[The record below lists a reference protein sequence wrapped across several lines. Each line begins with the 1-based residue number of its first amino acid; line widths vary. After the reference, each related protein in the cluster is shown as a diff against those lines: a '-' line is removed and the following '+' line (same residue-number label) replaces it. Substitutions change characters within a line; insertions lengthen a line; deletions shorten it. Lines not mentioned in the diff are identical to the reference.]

1 MEKIEIKGINYRLN
15 EETLTAEV
23 IEQENGYEGDIIIP
37 ETVVFQE
44 VAYRVTSIRWKAFLG
59 CKSLTSIVIPDS
71 VTSIGENAFRGC
83 SSLTS
88 IVIGNSVTSIGKRAF
103 FQCKSLKSITI
114 PASVTCIGEV
124 PGSYDPVRGVLEEVR
139 ALQVECPSLT
149 EIIVAEGNTVY
160 DSRENC
166 NALIHTATNTL
177 VWGCQ
182 NTIIPD
188 SVKCI
193 GSEAFAQCKNLTS
206 IVIPNGVEKIEYLA
220 FEECVNLTSVTI
232 PDSVTSI
239 GNGAFRGCSSLT
251 TIVIPDGVTSIGGS
265 AFSHCSSLSSIV
277 IPNSVTS
284 IEKSAFYGCDRLEQ
298 MPIMEVEI
306 DNLIYRLL
314 FHNQLAMRVGYSDA
328 PETIVIPS
336 EITHEGVQYRVTMD
350 TKAIFEDCKSLKSV
364 TILDGV
370 TSIADWAFHGC
381 ESLESITIPASVTS
395 IGYRPFEMRFSLG
408 ELTEPSKLAS
418 IVVAEGNTVYDS
430 RENCNALIHTATNTL
445 LYGCQNT
452 IIPNGVTSIGDF
464 AFCYC
469 SLTSIVIP
477 NSVTSIGM
485 RAFWN
490 CDSLK
495 SITIPDGVKSIRKQ
509 AFCGCDSLTKVIIP
523 ASVTSIEEE
532 AFDECNK
539 LRTIRY
545 GGTIAQ
551 WKEIAHYRSVV
562 FCPTRVVRCTDGDAK
577 L

>member
-1 MEKIEIKGINYRLN
+1 MRIEIIDGIKYRLD
-15 EETLTAEV
+15 EDELTAEV
-23 IEQENGYEGDIIIP
+23 CQKMGYKGDIIIP
-37 ETVVFQE
+37 ETVVFNE
-44 VAYRVTSIRWKAFLG
+44 VTYRVTRIAEKTFDE

-71 VTSIGENAFRGC
+71 VTSIGRAAFDEC

-88 IVIGNSVTSIGKRAF
+88 IVIPDGVTSIGKRAF

>member
-1 MEKIEIKGINYRLN
+1 MRIEIIDGIKYRLD
-15 EETLTAEV
+15 EDELTAEV
-23 IEQENGYEGDIIIP
+23 RQMMGYKGDIIIP
-37 ETVVFQE
+37 ETVVFNE
-44 VAYRVTSIRWKAFLG
+44 ATYRVTSIGYEAF
-59 CKSLTSIVIPDS
+59 K
-71 VTSIGENAFRGC
+71 GC

-88 IVIGNSVTSIGKRAF
+88 ITIPNSVKSIGEAAFKGCTFLKSIPIPDGVTRIGRQAF
-103 FQCKSLKSITI
+103 FQCRSLKSITIPASVKSIGNGAFSYCSSLTSITI

-124 PGSYDPVRGVLEEVR
+124 PGSYDPVRGELNEAR
-139 ALQVECPSLT
+139 ALQNPCLSLT
-149 EIIVAEGNTVY
+149 EIIVEEGNTVY

-166 NALIHTATNTL
+166 NAIIHTATNTL

-193 GSEAFAQCKNLTS
+193 GYMAFAECKSLTS
-206 IVIPNGVEKIEYLA
+206 IVIPDGVEKIEILA
-220 FEECVNLTSVTI
+220 LSECENLTSVTI

-239 GNGAFRGCSSLT
+239 ENYAFRDCESLT
-251 TIVIPDGVTSIGGS
+251 DITLPDSVTSIGKDV
-265 AFSHCSSLSSIV
+265 FD
-277 IPNSVTS
+277 
-284 IEKSAFYGCDRLEQ
+284 GCYMLEQ
-298 MPIMEVEI
+298 VPVKEVEI

-336 EITHEGVQYRVTMD
+336 EITHEGVQYRVKPD
-350 TKAIFEDCKSLKSV
+350 TEAIFKDCKSLKSV

-370 TSIADWAFHGC
+370 TSIADEAFWGC

-395 IGYRPFEMRFSLG
+395 IGYSPVYKCS
-408 ELTEPSKLAS
+408 SLAS

-445 LYGCQNT
+445 LYSCQNT
-452 IIPNGVTSIGDF
+452 IIPNSVTSIGDF
-464 AFCYC
+464 AFCRC
-469 SLTSIVIP
+469 SLTTFVIP
-477 NSVTSIGM
+477 NSVTSIGE
-485 RAFWN
+485 RAFWD
-490 CDSLK
+490 CKSLE
-495 SITIPDGVKSIRKQ
+495 SITIPNSVTRIGYQ
-509 AFCGCDSLTKVIIP
+509 AFYGCDSLTKVIIP

-532 AFDECNK
+532 AFSYCDK

-551 WKEIAHYRSVV
+551 WKAIAHVYSVV
-562 FCPTRVVRCTDGDAK
+562 GCRTRVVRCTDGDVK

>member
-1 MEKIEIKGINYRLN
+1 VEQIGSFAFDECKSLISI
-15 EETLTAEV
+15 V
-23 IEQENGYEGDIIIP
+23 IRNG
-37 ETVVFQE
+37 VK
-44 VAYRVTSIRWKAFLG
+44 SIGKAAFG
-59 CKSLTSIVIPDS
+59 SCSSLTSIVIPDS
-71 VTSIGENAFRGC
+71 VTSIGE
-83 SSLTS
+83 
-88 IVIGNSVTSIGKRAF
+88 
-103 FQCKSLKSITI
+103 
-114 PASVTCIGEV
+114 
-124 PGSYDPVRGVLEEVR
+124 D
-139 ALQVECPSLT
+139 
-149 EIIVAEGNTVY
+149 
-160 DSRENC
+160 
-166 NALIHTATNTL
+166 
-177 VWGCQ
+177 
-182 NTIIPD
+182 
-188 SVKCI
+188 
-193 GSEAFAQCKNLTS
+193 
-206 IVIPNGVEKIEYLA
+206 
-220 FEECVNLTSVTI
+220 
-232 PDSVTSI
+232 
-239 GNGAFRGCSSLT
+239 
-251 TIVIPDGVTSIGGS
+251 
-265 AFSHCSSLSSIV
+265 
-277 IPNSVTS
+277 
-284 IEKSAFYGCDRLEQ
+284 AFYDCDRLEQ
-298 MPIMEVEI
+298 KPIMEVEF

-314 FHNQLAMRVGYSDA
+314 SHNQLAMIVGPSVE

-336 EITHEGVQYRVTMD
+336 EITYEGVQYRVTMD

-395 IGYRPFEMRFSLG
+395 IGKRPFEMRFSLG

-469 SLTSIVIP
+469 SFTSIVIP

-495 SITIPDGVKSIRKQ
+495 SITIPDGVKSIREQ
-509 AFCGCDSLTKVIIP
+509 AFCCCDSLTKVIIP
-523 ASVTSIEEE
+523 ASVTSIEEK
-532 AFDECNK
+532 AFDGCNK

-545 GGTIAQ
+545 AGTIAQ

-562 FCPTRVVRCTDGDAK
+562 FCRLTRVVRCTDGDAK

>member
-1 MEKIEIKGINYRLN
+1 MRIEIIDGIKYRLD
-15 EETLTAEV
+15 EDKLTAEV
-23 IEQENGYEGDIIIP
+23 SQMMGYKGDIIIP
-37 ETVVFQE
+37 ETVVFNE
-44 VAYRVTSIRWKAFLG
+44 VTYRVTRIGEKTFDG
-59 CKSLTSIVIPDS
+59 CSSLTSIVIPDS
-71 VTSIGENAFRGC
+71 VTSIGESAFRGC

-88 IVIGNSVTSIGKRAF
+88 IVIPDSVTSIEKWTFWRCSSLTSIVIPDGVTSIREKAF
-103 FQCKSLKSITI
+103 YFCDSLKSITI

-124 PGSYDPVRGVLEEVR
+124 PGSNDPYRGVLKEAR
-139 ALQVECPSLT
+139 ALQGACPSLT

-188 SVKCI
+188 SVTSI
-193 GSEAFAQCKNLTS
+193 QDRAFDECSSLTS
-206 IVIPNGVEKIEYLA
+206 IVIPESVEQIGSFA
-220 FEECVNLTSVTI
+220 FE
-232 PDSVTSI
+232 
-239 GNGAFRGCSSLT
+239 GCSSLT
-251 TIVIPDGVTSIGGS
+251 SIVIHDGVKSIGES
-265 AFSHCSSLSSIV
+265 AFNRCSSLSSIV

-284 IEKSAFYGCDRLEQ
+284 IGKSAFGSCDRLEQ

-336 EITHEGVQYRVTMD
+336 EITHEGVQYRVKPD
-350 TKAIFEDCKSLKSV
+350 TEAIFKDCKSLKSV

-370 TSIADWAFHGC
+370 TSIADWAFEGC

-395 IGYRPFEMRFSLG
+395 IGYRPFHKCS
-408 ELTEPSKLAS
+408 SLAS

-464 AFCYC
+464 AFGGCK

-477 NSVTSIGM
+477 NSVESIGEL
-485 RAFWN
+485 AFWE

-495 SITIPDGVKSIRKQ
+495 SITIPDGMKSIRKK
-509 AFCGCDSLTKVIIP
+509 AFAYCDSLTKVIIP

-532 AFDECNK
+532 AFYYCE

-551 WKEIAHYRSVV
+551 WKEIAHFRSVV
-562 FCPTRVVRCTDGDAK
+562 FCRTRVVRCTDGNARQWEMK
-577 L
+577 SIFS

>member
-1 MEKIEIKGINYRLN
+1 MRIEIIDGIKYRLD
-15 EETLTAEV
+15 EDELTAEV
-23 IEQENGYEGDIIIP
+23 CQKMGYKGDIIIP
-37 ETVVFQE
+37 ETVVFNE
-44 VAYRVTSIRWKAFLG
+44 VTYRVTRIAEKTFDE

-71 VTSIGENAFRGC
+71 VTSIGRAAFDEC

-88 IVIGNSVTSIGKRAF
+88 IVIPDGVTSIGKRAF

-139 ALQVECPSLT
+139 ALQGECPSLT
-149 EIIVAEGNTVY
+149 EII
-160 DSRENC
+160 
-166 NALIHTATNTL
+166 
-177 VWGCQ
+177 
-182 NTIIPD
+182 
-188 SVKCI
+188 
-193 GSEAFAQCKNLTS
+193 
-206 IVIPNGVEKIEYLA
+206 
-220 FEECVNLTSVTI
+220 
-232 PDSVTSI
+232 
-239 GNGAFRGCSSLT
+239 
-251 TIVIPDGVTSIGGS
+251 
-265 AFSHCSSLSSIV
+265 
-277 IPNSVTS
+277 
-284 IEKSAFYGCDRLEQ
+284 
-298 MPIMEVEI
+298 
-306 DNLIYRLL
+306 
-314 FHNQLAMRVGYSDA
+314 
-328 PETIVIPS
+328 
-336 EITHEGVQYRVTMD
+336 
-350 TKAIFEDCKSLKSV
+350 
-364 TILDGV
+364 
-370 TSIADWAFHGC
+370 
-381 ESLESITIPASVTS
+381 
-395 IGYRPFEMRFSLG
+395 
-408 ELTEPSKLAS
+408 
-418 IVVAEGNTVYDS
+418 VAEGNTVYDS

-477 NSVTSIGM
+477 NSVTSIGK

>member
-1 MEKIEIKGINYRLN
+1 MRIEIIDGIKYRLN
-15 EETLTAEV
+15 EDKLTAEV
-23 IEQENGYEGDIIIP
+23 RQMMGYKGDIIIP
-37 ETVVFQE
+37 ETIVFNE
-44 VAYRVTSIRWKAFLG
+44 ATYRVTSIGYEAFKG
-59 CKSLTSIVIPDS
+59 CSSLTSIVIPDS
-71 VTSIGENAFRGC
+71 VRSIGEEAFKGCTFLKSIPIPDGVTSIGEQAFFQC
-83 SSLTS
+83 KSLKS
-88 IVIGNSVTSIGKRAF
+88 ITIPASVTSIGNGAF
-103 FQCKSLKSITI
+103 SYCDSLKSITI

-124 PGSYDPVRGVLEEVR
+124 PGNYHPVRGVLEKAR
-139 ALQVECPSLT
+139 ALQNPCRSLT

-166 NALIHTATNTL
+166 NAIIHTATNTL

-193 GSEAFAQCKNLTS
+193 GYTAFDECKNLTS

-220 FEECVNLTSVTI
+220 FQECVNLTSVTI

-239 GNGAFRGCSSLT
+239 ENFAFRDCESLT
-251 TIVIPDGVTSIGGS
+251 DITLPDSVTSIGKGV
-265 AFSHCSSLSSIV
+265 FD
-277 IPNSVTS
+277 
-284 IEKSAFYGCDRLEQ
+284 GCYMLEQ
-298 MPIMEVEI
+298 VPVKEVEI

-314 FHNQLAMRVGYSDA
+314 LHNQLAMRVGYSDA

-336 EITHEGVQYRVTMD
+336 EITYEGVQYRVKPD
-350 TKAIFEDCKSLKSV
+350 TEAIFKDCKSLKSV

-370 TSIADWAFHGC
+370 TTIADEAFWGC

-395 IGYRPFEMRFSLG
+395 IGYCPFYMCS
-408 ELTEPSKLAS
+408 SLAS
-418 IVVAEGNTVYDS
+418 IIVAEGNTVYDS

-452 IIPNGVTSIGDF
+452 IIPDGVTSIGDF

-469 SLTSIVIP
+469 SFTSIVIP
-477 NSVTSIGM
+477 NSVESIGM
-485 RAFWN
+485 RAFWD
-490 CDSLK
+490 CESLK
-495 SITIPDGVKSIRKQ
+495 SITIPDSVKSIGCQ
-509 AFCGCDSLTKVIIP
+509 AFHGCDSLTKVIIP

-532 AFDECNK
+532 AFSYCDK

-551 WKEIAHYRSVV
+551 WKEIAHVYSVLG
-562 FCPTRVVRCTDGDAK
+562 CRTRVVRCTDGEVK
-577 L
+577 I